1 LIPAVLESLGEEY
14 PDNAQNSA
22 LAEKLL
28 KLEEEKFRKTLDTG
42 LALINEELT
51 KIKPGGKLSGEVAFK
66 LYDTFGFPLDLTE
79 VILREKNL
87 ELDSAG
93 FEAAMKQQKEL
104 SKKNSKFKVQEDNLK
119 AFYVIKEK

>member
-42 LALINEELT
+42 LSLINEELG
-51 KIKPGGKLSGEVAFK
+51 KIKKGEKLSGEIAFK

-87 ELDSAG
+87 ELDSKG
-93 FEAAMKQQKEL
+93 FEDAMTRQKEA
-104 SKKNSKFKVQEDNLK
+104 SKKASKFQVQDDNLK
-119 AFYVIKEK
+119 VFYEI